1 MKKFFNRLIMGGVA
15 ILILV
20 GGVVGI
26 LALFSWNFMVGMVL
40 SFVVSAYW
48 FGKQMEE
55 YEIRKE
61 AEKKIRE
68 MQDRE
73 I

>member
-1 MKKFFNRLIMGGVA
+1 MKQFFNRLMMGGIA

-20 GGVVGI
+20 GGFVGI
-26 LALFSWNFMVGMVL
+26 LALFSWNFVVGVIL

-48 FGKQMEE
+48 FGKQMDE

-61 AEKKIRE
+61 AEQKIRK
-68 MQDRE
+68 MQDEAR
-73 I
+73 

>member
-1 MKKFFNRLIMGGVA
+1 MKKFFNRLIMGGIA

-55 YEIRKE
+55 YKIRKE
-61 AEKKIRE
+61 AEQKIRK
-68 MQDRE
+68 MQDE
-73 I
+73 V

>member
-1 MKKFFNRLIMGGVA
+1 MKQFFNRLIMGGIA

-20 GGVVGI
+20 GGFVGI
-26 LALFSWNFMVGMVL
+26 LALFSWNFMAGVIV

-55 YEIRKE
+55 YEIKWEADRKIK
-61 AEKKIRE
+61 EKRDE
-68 MQDRE
+68 E

>member
-1 MKKFFNRLIMGGVA
+1 MKKFFNRLIMGGIA

-55 YEIRKE
+55 YKIRKE
-61 AEKKIRE
+61 AERKIRE

>member
-55 YEIRKE
+55 YKIRKE
-61 AEKKIRE
+61 AEQKIRK
-68 MQDRE
+68 MQDE
-73 I
+73 V